1 MQQQNCIDA
10 TIFLRHSRPMKTLA
24 TVQDVFAALG
34 GTAAVR
40 QLLAISAQQVSN
52 MRSADSIPPK
62 HYLRLSQAL
71 GDRYKLSP
79 VIFRARTAA

>member
-1 MQQQNCIDA
+1 
-10 TIFLRHSRPMKTLA
+10 MKTLA